1 MKNTQKEYHKAID
14 CLCGMVQSGELAV
27 GSKLPSERAIAEK
40 LSIGRNSTREALRVL
55 EIMGMIECKRGSG
68 NYLCANM
75 SSAISEI
82 IDIMLLL
89 GQTKTSEVSSF
100 CRNMDKAVCFEI
112 IEKGNF
118 SESVQLLEK
127 ILNQSQSLLTDD
139 RITCDKNFHT
149 ALIEA
154 TQNRLWITFSTALT
168 AVYHRR
174 IEIILKNAD
183 DGTQAQLCKAHNDI
197 VSALKKGDR
206 EKCET
211 AINLHYDIVDREFE
225 KIECNKKFDI

>member
-1 MKNTQKEYHKAID
+1 MPQYGQG
-14 CLCGMVQSGELAV
+14 CLL
-27 GSKLPSERAIAEK
+27 
-40 LSIGRNSTREALRVL
+40 
-55 EIMGMIECKRGSG
+55 
-68 NYLCANM
+68 
-75 SSAISEI
+75 
-82 IDIMLLL
+82 
-89 GQTKTSEVSSF
+89 
-100 CRNMDKAVCFEI
+100 EI

-118 SESVQLLEK
+118 SESVQSLEK

-183 DGTQAQLCKAHNDI
+183 DGTQAQLDKAHNDI

-225 KIECNKKFDI
+225 KLSATKNLIYSFVLKIVIYSVQKNKAEA